1 VEPVINDLL
10 SPWRTNRLPRA
21 IGLLAT
27 DLVLPWIP
35 FALTIAL
42 VATSLGLAVTY
53 PLATPFIGLLFVVAA
68 AFGKLE
74 RSRVHAHTGADIGDP
89 GHPRTTGSW
98 WHRIRTL
105 LASKSR
111 WKEVAYFLTTPIWA
125 TALGVFTFCL
135 WGASIF
141 LVTLPVVAGRF
152 PSGSAELGL
161 FNVGPGLSA
170 FAAGAL
176 GLVCLVVVA
185 PWCTLGFAAAR
196 REVAAALLGPGQDEA
211 LRRRVRSLETSRSAA
226 VDAAEKER
234 RRIER
239 DLHDGAQQR
248 LVALAMDLG
257 RAKERF
263 ETDPD
268 GARQIIESAHDEAKA
283 ALSELRDL
291 VRGIHPAIL
300 ADRGLDAALS
310 AVVARCPVPI
320 SLHVAVA
327 DRPPAA
333 VESAAYFVVTE
344 ALMNAVRHADA
355 GRVRIDIARH
365 GDRLVLEVHD
375 DGRGGADP
383 SRGTGLRGLEERVAA
398 LGGWMQVLSPAGGPT
413 SVLVEL
419 PCGS

>member
-1 VEPVINDLL
+1 MGSAGTRCDTPDTLPTTTDDRARRPHEVGLSPPIGRQQASYRRSTTPLSVEPVINDLL

-291 VRGIHPAIL
+291 VRGIHPRSSPTGASTPP
-300 ADRGLDAALS
+300 S
-310 AVVARCPVPI
+310 APWW
-320 SLHVAVA
+320 HVAPC
-327 DRPPAA
+327 R
-333 VESAAYFVVTE
+333 S
-344 ALMNAVRHADA
+344 
-355 GRVRIDIARH
+355 
-365 GDRLVLEVHD
+365 
-375 DGRGGADP
+375 P
-383 SRGTGLRGLEERVAA
+383 ST
-398 LGGWMQVLSPAGGPT
+398 SPSPT
-413 SVLVEL
+413 DL
-419 PCGS
+419 PLQSRAPRTSW